1 MNPLIGTGGGSFPII
16 YEIQTGFWKGHTHNI
31 FTDLSLSYG
40 IPSMVILIIV
50 FFSIISKGYMKS
62 YFKRGIFESMIDKA
76 WITATIIFLISQLID
91 VQYYD
96 ARISLIFWILLSGI
110 RCMSEE
116 KELVLK

>member
-40 IPSMVILIIV
+40 IPSMLILIFV
-50 FFSIISKGYMKS
+50 FWLIISDGYKKS
-62 YFKRGIFESMIDKA
+62 YFKRGVLENLMDKA
-76 WITATIIFLISQLID
+76 WISATIIFLISQFID

-96 ARISLIFWILLSGI
+96 ARISLTFWILLAGTKCI
-110 RCMSEE
+110 SEE
-116 KELVLK
+116 IKTA